1 MLHILNRGHSPLCS
15 NKDPVFHNIYVV
27 FGFCVSVFVMHAKE
41 GMHIM
46 TGTQCKDPHTFWCW
60 RSRYLTTP
68 QPKRESQSWSKS
80 DHHGDDEKKGRYMDL
95 GDFPGLLL
103 LVLIIDILLLPAY
116 CSYRVSSFAAATV
129 LARCHLW
136 LLNIITAIY
145 TNMILWH
152 IFCWLQYA
160 LSFQRRRNTLF
171 WAVEG

>member
-80 DHHGDDEKKGRYMDL
+80 DHQGDDETKGRYMDL
-95 GDFPGLLL
+95 GDFPGPLL
-103 LVLIIDILLLPAY
+103 LVLIIDILLLPAYCCCILQLPSQFVLLLPAY

-129 LARCHLW
+129 LARCHL
-136 LLNIITAIY
+136 
-145 TNMILWH
+145 
-152 IFCWLQYA
+152 
-160 LSFQRRRNTLF
+160 
-171 WAVEG
+171 